1 MEPIRFTIKLPPI
14 TKKNHMQ
21 ILVNS
26 TTGRPFVAQSKQYK
40 EYEETAGLFL
50 RPRPSEPITEPVNIR
65 YLFYMPTKRK
75 VDSANLISAAD
86 DILVRFGIL
95 ADDNRDIIAGHDGTR
110 VFHSKE
116 HPRTEILIEQLTEAD
131 YTQWKQ
137 KKGGPQ
143 E

>member
-26 TTGRPFVAQSKQYK
+26 TTGRPFIAQSKQYK
-40 EYEETAGLFL
+40 AYEDTAGIFL
-50 RPRPSEPITEPVNIR
+50 RPRPKEPISEPVNVL
-65 YLFYMPTKRK
+65 YFFYMPTRRK
-75 VDSANLISAAD
+75 VDASNLISAAD
-86 DILVRFGIL
+86 DILVRFGII

-116 HPRTEILIEQLTEAD
+116 HPRTEILITPITEE
-131 YTQWKQ
+131 YQQWKE
-137 KKGGPQ
+137 KI
-143 E
+143 